1 MSSRHAAVSFNTSW
15 LEDLYEEHV
24 LELSGDHVT
33 PMVSNPGRIM
43 LTSSRLYYQ
52 PYNNVETE
60 PVLKVA
66 LDELRS
72 VLKRRYML
80 RHTVRT
86 CTCMVRPREGFLI
99 YVTFYQIT
107 SICVVTH
114 DAVIIYTYP
123 YVFIGP
129 RNCYKVVPLGKAC
142 LTTNL
147 MSM

>member
-1 MSSRHAAVSFNTSW
+1 MKYIPPTNSEICSIVASVLTITVLQNSSLFAQIESLVSSRHAAVSFNTSW

-86 CTCMVRPREGFLI
+86 CTCMVRSREG
-99 YVTFYQIT
+99 
-107 SICVVTH
+107 
-114 DAVIIYTYP
+114 
-123 YVFIGP
+123 
-129 RNCYKVVPLGKAC
+129 
-142 LTTNL
+142 
-147 MSM
+147 

>member
-1 MSSRHAAVSFNTSW
+1 MLGDIVHESLQVQWDELYPQHNYCRANAYKIPPFAQIESLVSSRHAAVSFNTSW

-86 CTCMVRPREGFLI
+86 VPAYDEVKMYHVTCR
-99 YVTFYQIT
+99 
-107 SICVVTH
+107 ICVVTQ
-114 DAVIIYTYP
+114 
-123 YVFIGP
+123 YV
-129 RNCYKVVPLGKAC
+129 
-142 LTTNL
+142 
-147 MSM
+147 